1 MTTSTRSSSRT
12 GLLLA
17 LTSAVTFGTSGSFA
31 TSLLRIGWTP
41 AAAVTVRITLAAL
54 VLTIPAILQLRGQWR
69 LLAKNMP
76 MVLLYAAFAVAGAQ
90 LFFFNAVSTL
100 SVGVALLLEYLGTI
114 LVIGWMWLRH
124 GQRPRRL
131 TILGAV
137 VCMAGLVFVLDLIGG
152 AHINPVGLLWG
163 FGSMF
168 GLAVYYVVSGQA
180 DADLP
185 PLAMTWAGLT
195 LGGLLL
201 VIFDV
206 VGILPFRMTFG
217 QVELGGWQTSWI
229 VPVLGLSIIAAA
241 IAYVAGILGARRL
254 GPKVSSFVGLSE
266 VLAAIVF
273 AWLLLNEVP
282 APIQLFGGVLIIGGV
297 ILVRVDELRAPAR
310 SARGAEEPLE
320 LREAPAVDGPLVR
333 DADPVR

>member
-1 MTTSTRSSSRT
+1 MTTGTRSANRT

-31 TSLLRIGWTP
+31 TSLMRVGWTP

-69 LLAKNMP
+69 ILIRSLP
-76 MVLLYAAFAVAGAQ
+76 LVLLYATFAVAGAQ

-137 VCMAGLVFVLDLIGG
+137 VCIAGLVFVLDLIGG
-152 AHINPVGLLWG
+152 AHVNPVGLLWG

-168 GLAVYYVVSGQA
+168 GLAVYYVVSGKA
-180 DADLP
+180 DTELP

-201 VIFDV
+201 VVFDV
-206 VGILPFRMTFG
+206 VGILPFRMTF
-217 QVELGGWQTSWI
+217 VDVDLGGWHTSWV

-241 IAYVAGILGARRL
+241 IAYVTGILGARRL

-273 AWLLLNEVP
+273 AWLLLGEVP
-282 APIQLFGGVLIIGGV
+282 APIQLLGGVLIVGGV
-297 ILVRVDELRAPAR
+297 VLVRVDELRAPAK
-310 SARGAEEPLE
+310 SASRPQEPE
-320 LREAPAVDGPLVR
+320 QLRQAPAVDAPIPSP
-333 DADPVR
+333 DPVH